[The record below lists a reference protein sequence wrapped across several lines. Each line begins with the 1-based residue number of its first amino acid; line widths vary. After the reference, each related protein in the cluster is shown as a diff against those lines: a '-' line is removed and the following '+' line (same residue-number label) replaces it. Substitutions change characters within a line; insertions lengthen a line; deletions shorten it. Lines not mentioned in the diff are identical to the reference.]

1 VEILI
6 RLVDGKLAIQT
17 TAGDNLAVVGVL
29 RLAEHQILSR
39 LANPQPAVQVPN
51 PALASALLGR
61 G

>member
-39 LANPQPAVQVPN
+39 LAQPQPAVQVPN